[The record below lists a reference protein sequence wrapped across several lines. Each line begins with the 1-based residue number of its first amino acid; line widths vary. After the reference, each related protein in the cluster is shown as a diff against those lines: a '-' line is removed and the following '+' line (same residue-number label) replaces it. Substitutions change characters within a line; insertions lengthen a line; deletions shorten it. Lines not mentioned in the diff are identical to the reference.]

1 MNEAREETTEQTI
14 KQVESAP
21 GLRTVTRKVIQLLDG
36 KFTSF
41 EAVEDAIRLDQTLVV
56 QILRFANARY
66 YGKAGDVG
74 SLRQAIQLLGLNSVQ
89 SIAIQHE
96 LDRQYTVPENP
107 AFPRDEFWQYSLAT
121 GVCAELIADE
131 LGYNGD
137 QKRESFSAG
146 HIHAVGKAIIDQYM
160 PEEFTRIIR
169 RTKTDDIPMYQAEN
183 DVLGITHC
191 EVGARV
197 FEKWNLTP
205 SLVETARHY
214 YQPPPDA
221 SQIVYVVHLAS
232 ALIKTKQYG
241 FSGDY
246 DISYFDE
253 DRLKGFEFPVGLL
266 EKILSERLPEKYE
279 RVKKI
284 YEE

>member
-1 MNEAREETTEQTI
+1 MKEAPQNTTEQI
-14 KQVESAP
+14 LEHVESAP
-21 GLRTVTRKVIQLLDG
+21 GLRDVTRKVIKLLEG

-41 EAVEDAIRLDQTLVV
+41 DTVEDAIRLDQTLVV

-66 YGKAGDVG
+66 YGKTGDVG
-74 SLRQAIQLLGLNSVQ
+74 SLRQAIQLLGLNTVQ

-121 GVCAELIADE
+121 GVCAELIAEE
-131 LGYNGD
+131 LGYNTD
-137 QKRESFSAG
+137 KKREAFSAG
-146 HIHAVGKAIIDQYM
+146 HIHAVGKSIIDQHL
-160 PEEFTRIIR
+160 PKKFKKIIQQ
-169 RTKTDDIPMYQAEN
+169 TKIDEIPMYQAEKN
-183 DVLGITHC
+183 ILGLTHC
-191 EVGARV
+191 DVGAQV

-214 YQPPPDA
+214 YEPPSDA

-246 DISYFDE
+246 DISYFEE
-253 DRLKGFEFPVGLL
+253 DQLKGFEFPVGLL
-266 EKILSERLPEKYE
+266 EKILKERLPEMYQ

-284 YEE
+284 YHD